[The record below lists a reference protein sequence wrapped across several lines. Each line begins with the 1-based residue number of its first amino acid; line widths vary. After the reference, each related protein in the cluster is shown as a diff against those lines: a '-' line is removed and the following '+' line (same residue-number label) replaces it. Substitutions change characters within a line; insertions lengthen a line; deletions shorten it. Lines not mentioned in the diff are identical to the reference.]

1 MAVIGRISRLA
12 ELLQQQLEPVFA
24 RFGVNGG
31 EFDVLAT
38 LRRAG
43 SPFELTPTQL
53 SRSLMVT
60 SGGMTKRLGALESRG
75 LITRV
80 QDHDDR
86 RSRKVALTERGRR
99 LAEEIVA
106 AHTKNERRLLAALPR
121 KRFRELAALLEE
133 LAVSLGDEEALPL
146 PSAPSMPRRARR

>member
-1 MAVIGRISRLA
+1 
-12 ELLQQQLEPVFA
+12 
-24 RFGVNGG
+24 
-31 EFDVLAT
+31 
-38 LRRAG
+38 
-43 SPFELTPTQL
+43 
-53 SRSLMVT
+53 MVT

-80 QDHDDR
+80 EDHDDR

-99 LAEEIVA
+99 LAEKVVE
-106 AHTKNERRLLAALPR
+106 AHTQNERRLLAALPR

-146 PSAPSMPRRARR
+146 PSARSMPRRARR